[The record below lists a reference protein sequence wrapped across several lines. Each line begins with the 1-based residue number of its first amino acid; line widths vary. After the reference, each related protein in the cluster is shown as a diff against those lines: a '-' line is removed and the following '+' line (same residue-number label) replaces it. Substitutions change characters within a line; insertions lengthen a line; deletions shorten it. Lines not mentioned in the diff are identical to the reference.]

1 MEAKEDNE
9 LASEGSISIA
19 DEGEERGGANV
30 ECAIYREIPSKG
42 ALRLKKWLKMET
54 AKERLK
60 NMYNVPSPLGTQSPG
75 PCHNVTSN

>member
-9 LASEGSISIA
+9 LALEESISIV
-19 DEGEERGGANV
+19 DEGEGRGGANIR
-30 ECAIYREIPSKG
+30 CAIYREIPYKG
-42 ALRLKKWLKMET
+42 ALRLKKWLKMEI
-54 AKERLK
+54 AKEHLK